1 MAAMKKRD
9 PQQTFAFVRWG
20 GKRRGAGRK
29 PTGERAGASHKT
41 RTPLA
46 ARFPVHV
53 TVRLKKGLPSLRRK
67 RAWRVVRRAFAKGGE
82 RFGFRLIHYSVQS
95 NHLHL
100 IVEAKDRRALSKG
113 MAALSIRIAKGLNK
127 LWRRRGKVFADRFHD
142 HVLRTPTEVRNALRY
157 VLCNAWRHGIRYVD
171 GLDPFT
177 SADAGSAPL
186 PGPRTWLLSRG
197 WRRARSPA

>member
-1 MAAMKKRD
+1 MKKRD

-20 GKRRGAGRK
+20 GKRKRAGRK
-29 PTGERAGASHKT
+29 PTGERAGVPHRARASF
-41 RTPLA
+41 A
-46 ARFPVHV
+46 ARYPVHV

-67 RAWRVVRRAFAKGGE
+67 GAWRVVRRAFAIGGE

-113 MAALSIRIAKGLNK
+113 MAGLSIRIAKGLNR
-127 LWRRRGKVFADRFHD
+127 LWRRRGKVFADRFHG
-142 HVLRTPTEVRNALRY
+142 HVLRTPTEVRNAVRY
-157 VLCNAWRHGIRYVD
+157 VLGNAWRHGIRYVD
-171 GLDPFT
+171 GLDPLT
-177 SADAGSAPL
+177 SADPGSVGL
-186 PGPRTWLLSRG
+186 PQPHTWLLTCG